1 MNRILNTYYADNAR
15 KLRETVDRILLK
27 FGGLSDKDRD
37 DFYSLANEVFADAW
51 KRYDRKQSFDG
62 LLYSCL
68 SNRIKSEMTRR
79 NRYKRSVDRMSVSLD
94 MPMGEDDDVSLGDVI
109 AAEID
114 IERDVLEES
123 EAMSDAR
130 IARYLASLSHVQQ
143 RIIQMRLLDAPV
155 DDILRELHL
164 TGREYE
170 RNMADMRSFEKTMV
184 LFQKE

>member
-79 NRYKRSVDRMSVSLD
+79 NRYKRSVDRLSVSLD
-94 MPMGEDDDVSLGDVI
+94 MPIGEDDDVSLGDVI

-130 IARYLASLSHVQQ
+130 IARYLAGLSHVQQ